1 MNLNLFR
8 TTMQKPIFKSAEAQ
22 VVCFKDN
29 PNFVNLQLH
38 QWLKRGALVRL
49 KRGVYAFANIALKA
63 VDIAKTLYEPCYFS
77 LEYALSVYG
86 ILPEAVFGYTLVTP
100 KTTRTFNTPL
110 GTFYYHHVKPS
121 VFTGF
126 SPDTLMAVP
135 EKALVDYFYLHQAN
149 LESTTIFWAEARL
162 TTNELDFKKMR
173 GYAKQFESKKLLVL
187 LSSLEDYA
195 KSD

>member
-8 TTMQKPIFKSAEAQ
+8 TTMQKPIFKSTEAQ

-38 QWLKRGALVRL
+38 QWLKRGELVQL
-49 KRGVYAFANIALKA
+49 KRGVYAFAKMALKA

-110 GTFYYHHVKPS
+110 GTFYYHHVKPN

-126 SPDTLMAVP
+126 SSDTLMAVP
-135 EKALVDYFYLHQAN
+135 EKALVDYLYLHQAN
-149 LESTTIFWAEARL
+149 LESTTVFWAEARL

-173 GYAKQFESKKLLVL
+173 RYAKQFESKKLLVL